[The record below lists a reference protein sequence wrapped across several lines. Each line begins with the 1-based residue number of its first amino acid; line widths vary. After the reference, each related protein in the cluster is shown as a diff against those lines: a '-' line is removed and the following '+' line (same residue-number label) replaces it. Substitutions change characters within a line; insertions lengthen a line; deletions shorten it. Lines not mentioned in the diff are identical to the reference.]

1 MGTNR
6 LHWPETPMLP
16 TIRLKDKAER
26 RLKGGHLWVYS
37 NEVDTAATPLK
48 GLGAGAEAVIET
60 SAGKPLGRAVVSPE
74 QLICAR
80 LYTRDASQ
88 PLDASFIVH
97 RLKIALSA
105 RELWYPEQCY
115 RWVYGDSDSLPGLVI
130 DRFMDVVVVQIS
142 SAAMEERRQDI
153 LDAINKVVKP
163 ACIVLKNNG
172 KLRAVEKRSRKQAKK
187 KIQAPQLKS
196 RPPSAKNGT
205 PKGNNKKK
213 RQTNK

>member
-153 LDAINKVVKP
+153 LDASFTE
-163 ACIVLKNNG
+163 CLMVLLWVLIMSFMG
-172 KLRAVEKRSRKQAKK
+172 LPLSAQELSRRTLERRLHWDALSR
-187 KIQAPQLKS
+187 LKS
-196 RPPSAKNGT
+196 MPNLTSFV
-205 PKGNNKKK
+205 
-213 RQTNK
+213 